1 MTLNSTTK
9 PILLQLIAVKARF
22 LTPIP
27 KATQTISDSVHGNLS
42 SASVSVSSLFYTNT
56 RSLVNKMDETE
67 VILSQTDTQIFI
79 VSGTWFHSELSDPDV
94 NIPHHNLFTKSRQDK
109 GGGGVAVY
117 VKNDITASPI
127 NGIAIPEEL
136 ECVWVM
142 VRPNRLPH
150 EVSAIAACAVYI
162 PPDPLVTLQNLLVD
176 HLLEASDFLRTSY
189 PDIGFVI
196 AGDFNKSRTDRLL
209 FGNKLK
215 QIVFLLG
222 KMPF

>member
-1 MTLNSTTK
+1 MLKKINVHYHPHSGNCVTLNTSNASVCENNDSQQYNQTYSAAAYSSR
-9 PILLQLIAVKARF
+9 PRF

-42 SASVSVSSLFYTNT
+42 SASVSVPSIFYTNT

-79 VSGTWFHSELSDPDV
+79 VSETWFHSELHDPDV
-94 NIPHHNLFTKSRQDK
+94 NIPHYNLFTKSREDK

-127 NGIAIPEEL
+127 NDIAAPEEL

-142 VRPNRLPH
+142 VRPNRLPR
-150 EVSAIAACAVYI
+150 EVSAIAVCAV
-162 PPDPLVTLQNLLVD
+162 
-176 HLLEASDFLRTSY
+176 
-189 PDIGFVI
+189 
-196 AGDFNKSRTDRLL
+196 
-209 FGNKLK
+209 
-215 QIVFLLG
+215 
-222 KMPF
+222 